1 MSTQRAEYTTLL
13 QARIWTNYRMH
24 CSKADKYLMLLT
36 LSEFLLLLFLST
48 LVKSMS
54 RYCLTLTSITG
65 TVDLNNSLNVNYIVM
80 FIC

>member
-1 MSTQRAEYTTLL
+1 
-13 QARIWTNYRMH
+13 
-24 CSKADKYLMLLT
+24 MLLT